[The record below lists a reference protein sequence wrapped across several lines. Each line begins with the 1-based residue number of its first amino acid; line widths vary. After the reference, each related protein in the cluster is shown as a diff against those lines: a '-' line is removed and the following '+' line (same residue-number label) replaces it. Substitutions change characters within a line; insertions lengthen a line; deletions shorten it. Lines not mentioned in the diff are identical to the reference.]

1 VSERPLRLWLVV
13 AGLLVT
19 WWSRFPLSARGLLVI
34 RDRPLVDPFFPAWLQ
49 RFDVACAAY
58 LVPGTLGVLAL
69 HPRLRAQG
77 LALFALGAGVLLVH
91 QAAYNDASFVT
102 ALWTSLIG
110 LWLWRREQRGGV
122 PPEQAAA
129 MTQLFVGVLFL
140 GGLVGKL
147 TPGYLDGSVFFDI
160 YFRDRD
166 YLPFRLA
173 RSWLEPGALRSAAT
187 VYSRFVLGVELS
199 LATLPLWPARLG
211 LGFAVLGLCGLT
223 LLSNPYLISVVAGP
237 LSLCVLCLGALRAP
251 SR

>member
-1 VSERPLRLWLVV
+1 VSEQPLRLWLVV
-13 AGLLVT
+13 AGLLVS
-19 WWSRFPLSARGLLVI
+19 WWSRFPMSARGLLAV
-34 RDRPLVDPFFPAWLQ
+34 RDRPLVDSFFPAWLQ

-58 LVPGTLGVLAL
+58 LIPGTVGVLAL
-69 HPRLRAQG
+69 HPRLRAHG
-77 LALFALGAGVLLVH
+77 LTLFAVGSGVLLLH

-110 LWLWRREQRGGV
+110 LWLWRREQRGGM
-122 PPEQAAA
+122 PAEQAAA

-173 RSWLEPGALRSAAT
+173 RSWLDADGLRSAAT
-187 VYSRFVLGVELS
+187 AYSRFVLGVELS
-199 LATLPLWPARLG
+199 LASLPLWPARLG
-211 LGFAVLGLCGLT
+211 LGYAVVGLCGLT
-223 LLSNPYLISVVAGP
+223 LLNNPYLISVVAGP
-237 LSLCVLCLGALRAP
+237 LSLCVLSLAALRAP